1 MKSSKRGEVIRSEAA
16 VSEYQHVVEPRW
28 MSHLSTPAIIN
39 ALMYAQHRDSML
51 GGGSNFSI
59 CSLADGTQA
68 TTMERSN

>member
-1 MKSSKRGEVIRSEAA
+1 VD
-16 VSEYQHVVEPRW
+16 EP
-28 MSHLSTPAIIN
+28 SLYSCH
-39 ALMYAQHRDSML
+39 HRDSML